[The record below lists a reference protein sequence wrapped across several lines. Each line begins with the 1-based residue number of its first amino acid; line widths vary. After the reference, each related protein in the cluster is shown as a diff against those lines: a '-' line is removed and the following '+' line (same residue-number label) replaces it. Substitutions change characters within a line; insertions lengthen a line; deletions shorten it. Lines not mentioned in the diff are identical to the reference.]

1 MISVVSVYNNKEILD
16 EYLIKSLEEQSV
28 DYDLILIDNT
38 QGEFKSAASA
48 LNSGGE
54 KATER
59 YIVFVH
65 QDVSFDS
72 KFLEDLETILDN
84 IKNLGIAGLAGVSAE
99 TPGVISN
106 ILQGNSKELV
116 GKNRIETPTM
126 VQTLDECLIV
136 IPKSVFDTLKFDQVT
151 CDDWHLY
158 GVDYSLSV
166 TSQGHDSYVLPLSIH
181 HRSPGYS
188 MSAGYDVTMKKLL
201 KKHHKNYKM
210 VYTTLGNYNT
220 SLPLSLQKNMKKIIV
235 PLLKATGQWK
245 YD

>member
-1 MISVVSVYNNKEILD
+1 VVSVYNNKEILD

-54 KATER
+54 KAAGC

-72 KFLEDLETILDN
+72 EFLEDLETLLDN

-106 ILQGNSKELV
+106 ILQGKSKDLV
-116 GKNRIETPTM
+116 GKNRIETPTL

-136 IPKSVFDTLKFDQVT
+136 IPKTVFDTLKFDQVT

-158 GVDYSLSV
+158 GVDYSLSI
-166 TSQGHDSYVLPLSIH
+166 TSQGYDSYVLPLSIH

-201 KKHHKNYKM
+201 KKHRQNYKM

-220 SLPLSLQKNMKKIIV
+220 SLPLSLQKNVKKIIV